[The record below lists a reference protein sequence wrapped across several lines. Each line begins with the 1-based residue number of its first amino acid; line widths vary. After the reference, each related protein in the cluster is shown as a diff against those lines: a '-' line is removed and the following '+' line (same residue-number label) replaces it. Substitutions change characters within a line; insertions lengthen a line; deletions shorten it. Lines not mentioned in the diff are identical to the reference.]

1 MPFTLTKFHS
11 SCRMR
16 IAGMV
21 LLSATCA
28 FTGMTAPVLADP
40 PPWAPAHG
48 HRNKHKKGQEVVV
61 VQAAPAPTTAAYV
74 VPPAISAGR
83 CDTSS
88 FNAGTVIGGVVGG
101 ALGSQIG
108 DGRGKV
114 AATIGGTLLGMMIG
128 TNIGTSTGS
137 ADQRC
142 AAQALEYGEE
152 RQAVAWRNPDNG
164 ADYQVVPQRTYQ
176 TSQGQ
181 HCREYISRANVGGQV
196 QEVYGTACRQPDGS
210 WQIVK

>member
-1 MPFTLTKFHS
+1 MPFTLDEFCS
-11 SCRMR
+11 SRTVRVTAMALLC
-16 IAGMV
+16 ATLGLSGMPK
-21 LLSATCA
+21 
-28 FTGMTAPVLADP
+28 PVLADP

-61 VQAAPAPTTAAYV
+61 VQAAPTPVTTAYV

-101 ALGSQIG
+101 AIGSQVG
-108 DGRGKV
+108 DGRGRV
-114 AATIGGTLLGMMIG
+114 AATIGGTLLGMMVG
-128 TNIGTSTGS
+128 SSIGTSTGS

-142 AAQALEYGEE
+142 AAQALEYGQE
-152 RQAVAWRNPDNG
+152 RQAIAWRDPDNG

-181 HCREYISRANVGGQV
+181 YCREYISRANVGGQG